1 MGTTDLMHVA
11 ITMGKVIK
19 TLEKVEKNI
28 SPQMPITAFMEGLL
42 GIAYVCRVKILDV
55 IERNSYMLNP
65 NLPVVIP
72 LGLFRSKKTNMQE
85 ALELSIGKLKSLTSM
100 NEDLY
105 EMVNDILN
113 KGETYETLK
122 TVITPQFL
130 NDY

>member
-28 SPQMPITAFMEGLL
+28 SPQMPLVAFMEGLL

-55 IERNSYMLNP
+55 IDRNPYMLNP

-72 LGLFRSKKTNMQE
+72 LGLFKSKKTNMQE
-85 ALELSIGKLKSLTSM
+85 ALDLSIGKLKSLTSR

-105 EMVNDILN
+105 GMVNDVLN
-113 KGETYETLK
+113 KGEVYETLK

>member
-28 SPQMPITAFMEGLL
+28 SPQMPIAAFMEGLL

-72 LGLFRSKKTNMQE
+72 LGLFRSNKTNMQE
-85 ALELSIGKLKSLTSM
+85 AIELSIGKLKSLTSM
-100 NEDLY
+100 NEDMY
-105 EMVNDILN
+105 DMVNDILN
-113 KGETYETLK
+113 KGELYETLK